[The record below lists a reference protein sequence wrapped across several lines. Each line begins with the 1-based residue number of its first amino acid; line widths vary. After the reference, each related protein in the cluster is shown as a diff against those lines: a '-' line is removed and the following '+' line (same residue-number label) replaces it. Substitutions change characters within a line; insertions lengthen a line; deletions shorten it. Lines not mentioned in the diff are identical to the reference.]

1 MDMEWVKNWP
11 FKQFL
16 KKARQAV
23 VKLVSVHKIILCL
36 TSITYYVKN

>member
-11 FKQFL
+11 FKLSL

-23 VKLVSVHKIILCL
+23 VKFVSVLHWLRIATL
-36 TSITYYVKN
+36 NR